1 MRSAIENQMQHQ
13 VVFSYIF
20 VQLLYIDSIHVL
32 GHTEDGYT
40 SDRNMFVM
48 MMMMIIIII
57 TIIKGDTSNNR
68 GDWYYFKVI

>member
-48 MMMMIIIII
+48 MMMIIIII
-57 TIIKGDTSNNR
+57 TIIKGDTRNNR